1 MPMCARVLPPGGG
14 ARQQQRASHGCSW
27 RVCSSTRSRTTTQR
41 PACAERRACSLRRRR
56 EWPNACSATSS
67 SRLNATRGDSPDAS
81 PPRHP
86 RFSAAPSRRVGDLRF
101 RARSRADRR
110 GTTSSSSR
118 PNTTRPRPMARCAG
132 ARSTVS
138 PSSKSSTTGSF
149 APSRRRTVLP
159 HQRTAGAR
167 ARRGAAG
174 RGHVH
179 NLLNLS
185 FDLPR
190 LASERGAVVAATVHD
205 YTLVCPSG
213 GQRVHVAEQHVCAEI
228 DPARCSR
235 CFAQSPFHSQMAAGR
250 LTRSP
255 GGRSIGRLGLMLR
268 RLAPGA
274 AAVAARSIGG
284 AAAVSPADIRRRLAS
299 ARHVFETVDLFVAPS
314 APLAPSWCASAPT
327 RGGWK
332 FSDYGFHVA
341 VPQSRARPGSG
352 PLRIGFVGTL
362 VWHKGVHVLLEA
374 ARSLRGDFE
383 IHLHGDA
390 TVFPEYV
397 ATLRRAAAGCRSC
410 FTAASTGQGSARST
424 ALSTCSSCRHS
435 GPRTHRW

>member
-1 MPMCARVLPPGGG
+1 M
-14 ARQQQRASHGCSW
+14 
-27 RVCSSTRSRTTTQR
+27 R
-41 PACAERRACSLRRRR
+41 P
-56 EWPNACSATSS
+56 
-67 SRLNATRGDSPDAS
+67 D
-81 PPRHP
+81 
-86 RFSAAPSRRVGDLRF
+86 V
-101 RARSRADRR
+101 
-110 GTTSSSSR
+110 
-118 PNTTRPRPMARCAG
+118 
-132 ARSTVS
+132 V
-138 PSSKSSTTGSF
+138 
-149 APSRRRTVLP
+149 
-159 HQRTAGAR
+159 
-167 ARRGAAG
+167 
-174 RGHVH
+174 HVH

-228 DPARCSR
+228 DAARCSR

-314 APLAPSWCASAPT
+314 ASIGAELVRLGAD
-327 RGGWK
+327 RRRVEV
-332 FSDYGFHVA
+332 SDYGFHVA
-341 VPQSRARPGSG
+341 VPQSRAARESG

-397 ATLRRAAAGCRSC
+397 ATLRRAAAGMPVVFHGGFDRTRIGEVYGALDVLVVPSLWPENSPLVIHEAFMHGVPVVASRSGGIPDLVVDGVNGLLAEA
-410 FTAASTGQGSARST
+410 FSANSVGAALERLISDPDLRARLAAAAPRVKTIAEDAAEWDARYANLQDAQARGQDSTPPAACAQSAGT
-424 ALSTCSSCRHS
+424 LGEHV
-435 GPRTHRW
+435 